1 MMVRRTLYSLF
12 AGALLLALVAPISAP
27 AQPDTSEVVVPVPPL
42 IKDDTLQKEAPF
54 VATQTRVARQM
65 LEIAGVSSA
74 DVVYDLGSGDGRIP
88 ILAARIYDARG
99 VGVEI
104 DPELVAESRKRARKA
119 GVEGKVEF
127 REKDFFE
134 ADIGDAT
141 VVALYLWEH
150 VNVKLRPKL
159 LRELDPGDRIV
170 SHDFGMGTWEPDTT
184 IHAGKDKSGD
194 AIIHLWT
201 VPEEVPSRLM
211 DISDELPPDE
221 LSSDL

>member
-1 MMVRRTLYSLF
+1 MATRLLHILF
-12 AGALLLALVAPISAP
+12 AGALFLALAAPTSTF
-27 AQPDTSEVVVPVPPL
+27 AQPDTSEVLGPIPPPT
-42 IKDDTLQKEAPF
+42 KDDTLQKEAPF
-54 VATQTRVARQM
+54 VATQTRVARRM
-65 LEIAGVSSA
+65 LEAAGVSST

-88 ILAARIYDARG
+88 ILAAKIHDARG

-104 DPELVAESRKRARKA
+104 DPDLVAESRERARKA

-127 REKDFFE
+127 REKDLFE

-170 SHDFGMGTWEPDTT
+170 SHDFGMGKWEPDTT
-184 IHAGKDKSGD
+184 IHAGKDKTGE

-221 LSSDL
+221 LSQER

>member
-1 MMVRRTLYSLF
+1 
-12 AGALLLALVAPISAP
+12 
-27 AQPDTSEVVVPVPPL
+27 
-42 IKDDTLQKEAPF
+42 
-54 VATQTRVARQM
+54 M
-65 LEIAGVSSA
+65 LEIAGVSST

-88 ILAARIYDARG
+88 ILAAKIYDARG

-104 DPELVAESRKRARKA
+104 DPDLVAESRKRAREA
-119 GVEGKVEF
+119 GVGGKVEF

-134 ADIGDAT
+134 ADISDAT

-170 SHDFGMGTWEPDTT
+170 SHDFGMGKWEPDTT
-184 IHAGKDKSGD
+184 IHAGKDKTGE

-211 DISDELPPDE
+211 DTSGEIPPDE
-221 LSSDL
+221 LSP

>member
-1 MMVRRTLYSLF
+1 MIKQPLYSLF
-12 AGALLLALVAPISAP
+12 AGALFLALAAPISAS
-27 AQPDTSEVVVPVPPL
+27 AQPDTSEVPRPVPPS

-54 VATQTRVARQM
+54 VATQTRVARRM
-65 LEIAGVSSA
+65 LEAAGLSST

-88 ILAARIYDARG
+88 ILAAKIYDARG

-104 DPELVAESRKRARKA
+104 DPELVAESRKRARKV
-119 GVEGKVEF
+119 GVAEKVEF
-127 REKDFFE
+127 RQKDLFE

-170 SHDFGMGTWEPDTT
+170 SHDFRMGKWEPDTT
-184 IHAGKDKSGD
+184 FRAGKDKTGE
-194 AIIHLWT
+194 AVIHVWT
-201 VPEEVPSRLM
+201 VPNEVPSRLM
-211 DISDELPPDE
+211 DISGELPPGE
-221 LSSDL
+221 LSPEQ